1 MKLKFSLIF
10 LFFILNLV
18 LNAQEVK
25 IISSDQNS
33 ITLEYRPIITDT
45 INAKILGK
53 DYVKFVVPGTLVE
66 NGKDFGMPQL
76 PVKLINVGVP
86 SEFGNTIQIISAKY
100 KSISGNY
107 LPNPKLEKDSSIF
120 REKEFVSENY
130 NSFSV
135 QDVVAFGDYGLVR
148 NLPVQTLKIYPIIF
162 EPITQNIK
170 VYESIVFKINFG
182 NSSTKKIKVSED
194 FLSSIIINWDQAKN
208 WGEENKSLQKITNSV
223 LASGPWF
230 RFEVSE
236 EGIYKIDRTFLQ
248 NLGVDVNTVDPRT
261 IKIYNNGGLNLPEN
275 YNSYV
280 NDGLKENAILFVG
293 ESDGKIDAADYILFY
308 GRGTEV
314 WDYNS
319 NLKSIVRSKNPYVK
333 KNFYWLTYG
342 GSNGKR
348 MTEKP
353 SVNSQNAYI
362 QNSTFGFK
370 SYEKDSVNIGKSGR
384 EYFGDVIDASTKSK
398 TFINTLNGFIPNS
411 SIDYKVRTV
420 NVSKASIPIRIDE
433 NGNQVYSTTIYGI
446 FDYDYGIDNIAK
458 FSYKGN
464 LTDERSVLKI
474 SHSSGSIS
482 AKIFLDYIEIIYPRY
497 LRAAGDN
504 YILFGKDTTATID
517 YTITNFSSSTIQ
529 AFDVTNFA
537 DAKLISN
544 ATTSGGQIRFLANE
558 IKGSPSKY
566 FIVSSNGYK
575 IPSNG
580 IKMDNM
586 NIRGNIAG
594 SEMIVIAPK
603 DFKTQAER
611 YAKYRSSESPNKLST
626 QVFYVDEILNEF
638 SCGMMEPLA
647 IRDFLKYAFENWQ
660 IKPLYVLLFGD
671 ASYDYLNTIK
681 DNKNF
686 VPAWETENSISELS
700 SYPSDDY
707 FVRVSGNDLKPDL
720 AIGRLTVQTT
730 KEADNAIDKIINYE
744 TVQSKGDWRNTIT
757 LVADDGPAGLGVDN
771 GSMHTAQSENLAN
784 NILPKFLYQKK
795 IYLVAYP
802 TVFVGLGRRKPDVNK
817 AIIDAINDGT
827 LLLNYV
833 GHGSPELWADENVFV
848 KTTTIPQLKNSNYFF
863 LTAATCDFGWYD
875 DPSIQSSAETMMNLQ
890 NAGSILTYTASR
902 VVYSNYNAI
911 LNDSLYK
918 NLFGVKDNGL
928 PARVGFSY
936 YLTKQYIVDREND
949 EKYHLFGDPAIRM
962 NMPVLPLSVDSINGK
977 PSNSVT
983 QISALSNVKIK
994 GTVKNTDGKV
1004 NPINGEV
1011 VLSVFDSERGIYYQ
1025 EMDYT
1030 VKQQGGLIFKGR
1042 ASVNNGKFETEFVVP
1057 KDISY
1062 ENKNGK
1068 IVAYFANNQI
1078 DGVGFTNNI
1087 IVGGTNPNAIND
1099 NKGPEVTIY
1108 FDNENFASSYLVN
1121 PDFTLIVKLKDQTGL
1136 NTTGTGIGHK
1146 LEAIL
1151 NDDVTNSIDLS
1162 NSFVGDLNSG
1172 GKSGIVKYRFTGFNS
1187 GDYKIKIKAWDV
1199 FNNLSTQEA
1208 NFTVVTDQNGIV
1220 IRDVVNYPN
1229 PFSSFTTFT
1238 FQHNYSSSINCKI
1251 KIYTIAG
1258 RLIKTIENFDLL
1270 NKFVKIDWDG
1280 RDEDGNQIA
1289 NGTYLYKLIV
1299 ESTDGK
1305 FKQSVLGKLAVIK

>member
-1 MKLKFSLIF
+1 
-10 LFFILNLV
+10 
-18 LNAQEVK
+18 
-25 IISSDQNS
+25 
-33 ITLEYRPIITDT
+33 
-45 INAKILGK
+45 
-53 DYVKFVVPGTLVE
+53 
-66 NGKDFGMPQL
+66 
-76 PVKLINVGVP
+76 
-86 SEFGNTIQIISAKY
+86 
-100 KSISGNY
+100 
-107 LPNPKLEKDSSIF
+107 
-120 REKEFVSENY
+120 
-130 NSFSV
+130 
-135 QDVVAFGDYGLVR
+135 
-148 NLPVQTLKIYPIIF
+148 
-162 EPITQNIK
+162 
-170 VYESIVFKINFG
+170 
-182 NSSTKKIKVSED
+182 
-194 FLSSIIINWDQAKN
+194 
-208 WGEENKSLQKITNSV
+208 
-223 LASGPWF
+223 
-230 RFEVSE
+230 
-236 EGIYKIDRTFLQ
+236 
-248 NLGVDVNTVDPRT
+248 
-261 IKIYNNGGLNLPEN
+261 
-275 YNSYV
+275 
-280 NDGLKENAILFVG
+280 
-293 ESDGKIDAADYILFY
+293 
-308 GRGTEV
+308 
-314 WDYNS
+314 
-319 NLKSIVRSKNPYVK
+319 
-333 KNFYWLTYG
+333 
-342 GSNGKR
+342 
-348 MTEKP
+348 
-353 SVNSQNAYI
+353 
-362 QNSTFGFK
+362 
-370 SYEKDSVNIGKSGR
+370 
-384 EYFGDVIDASTKSK
+384 
-398 TFINTLNGFIPNS
+398 
-411 SIDYKVRTV
+411 
-420 NVSKASIPIRIDE
+420 
-433 NGNQVYSTTIYGI
+433 
-446 FDYDYGIDNIAK
+446 
-458 FSYKGN
+458 
-464 LTDERSVLKI
+464 
-474 SHSSGSIS
+474 
-482 AKIFLDYIEIIYPRY
+482 
-497 LRAAGDN
+497 
-504 YILFGKDTTATID
+504 
-517 YTITNFSSSTIQ
+517 
-529 AFDVTNFA
+529 
-537 DAKLISN
+537 
-544 ATTSGGQIRFLANE
+544 
-558 IKGSPSKY
+558 
-566 FIVSSNGYK
+566 
-575 IPSNG
+575 
-580 IKMDNM
+580 
-586 NIRGNIAG
+586 
-594 SEMIVIAPK
+594 
-603 DFKTQAER
+603 
-611 YAKYRSSESPNKLST
+611 
-626 QVFYVDEILNEF
+626 
-638 SCGMMEPLA
+638 
-647 IRDFLKYAFENWQ
+647 
-660 IKPLYVLLFGD
+660 
-671 ASYDYLNTIK
+671 
-681 DNKNF
+681 
-686 VPAWETENSISELS
+686 
-700 SYPSDDY
+700 
-707 FVRVSGNDLKPDL
+707 
-720 AIGRLTVQTT
+720 
-730 KEADNAIDKIINYE
+730 
-744 TVQSKGDWRNTIT
+744 
-757 LVADDGPAGLGVDN
+757 
-771 GSMHTAQSENLAN
+771 MHTAQSENLAN

-936 YLTKQYIVDREND
+936 YLTKQYMVDREND

-1108 FDNENFASSYLVN
+1108 FDNENFESSYLVN

>member
-25 IISSDQNS
+25 IISSDQNF

-130 NSFSV
+130 NLFSV

-170 VYESIVFKINFG
+170 VYESIVFKINFR
-182 NSSTKKIKVSED
+182 NSSTKKIKVNED

-319 NLKSIVRSKNPYVK
+319 NLKSIVRSKNPYAK
-333 KNFYWLTYG
+333 KNYYWLTYG

-504 YILFGKDTTATID
+504 FILFGKDTTATID

-580 IKMDNM
+580 IKVDNM

-638 SCGMMEPLA
+638 SCGMMDPLA

-936 YLTKQYIVDREND
+936 YLTKQYMVDREND

-994 GTVKNTDGKV
+994 GIVKNTDGKV

-1108 FDNENFASSYLVN
+1108 FDNENFESSYLVN